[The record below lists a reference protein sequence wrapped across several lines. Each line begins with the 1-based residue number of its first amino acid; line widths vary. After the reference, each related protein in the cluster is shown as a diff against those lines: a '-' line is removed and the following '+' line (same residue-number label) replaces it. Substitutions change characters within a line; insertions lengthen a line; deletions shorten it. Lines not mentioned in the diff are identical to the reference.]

1 MATTNVKQLSNEIEM
16 LSYSDRIFLLKKL
29 VKSFDS
35 IEHKKA
41 NVSASDFD
49 KAFGIWK
56 DNDIDIKDIRRKA
69 WSRS

>member
-1 MATTNVKQLSNEIEM
+1 MATTNVKQISNEIEM
-16 LSYSDRIFLLKKL
+16 LSYSDRLFLLKKL

-35 IEHKKA
+35 VEHKKTNA
-41 NVSASDFD
+41 TSNDFD

-56 DNDIDIKDIRRKA
+56 DNDIDINDIRKKA